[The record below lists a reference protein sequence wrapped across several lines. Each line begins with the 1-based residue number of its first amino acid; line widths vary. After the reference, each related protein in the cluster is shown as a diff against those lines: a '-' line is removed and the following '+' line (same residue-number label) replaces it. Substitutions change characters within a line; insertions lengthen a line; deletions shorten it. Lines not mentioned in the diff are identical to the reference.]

1 MNKINQINESDKQLN
16 NETQKKLESEIKNLN
31 QNIQNKANEINLL
44 KDEVEKY
51 KKESEKYKNEYVKC
65 KKENELY
72 IKEIERIKIENEKY
86 KKEIDKSNLE
96 LLKLNKI
103 LGGFQNNQN
112 NNNELKTL
120 RDENAVLKYQLSIKD
135 KEINELKSK
144 LQSSEDMEQK
154 IKLKDVLVIYFKPID
169 NSFYEGIK
177 CLASDTFAEVEEKLY
192 KKQNEFRNT
201 NNMFTANALPVLRF
215 KKISENNIHDGD
227 VIQLY
232 RLE

>member
-1 MNKINQINESDKQLN
+1 MDKQLN
-16 NETQKKLESEIKNLN
+16 NEIQKKSESEIKKLN
-31 QNIQNKANEINLL
+31 QNIQNQTNEINLL
-44 KDEVEKY
+44 KNEIEKY
-51 KKESEKYKNEYVKC
+51 KKESEKYKNECTKC
-65 KKENELY
+65 KNENELY
-72 IKEIERIKIENEKY
+72 KKEIERIKIENEKY